1 MNTTAPND
9 KRQASSKA
17 SRPPH
22 HRTPTPALM
31 LLGTSSHVGK
41 SLLTA
46 AFCRYYK
53 NNGLKVAPFKAQN
66 MSSNLY
72 MNPDGLALSAAQAM
86 QAQAAK
92 LLPDV
97 RMNPI
102 ALRPAREKGVEV
114 FWLGRSEG
122 CMDIKEYFARREDYF
137 AKIREVYAELAGEN
151 DLIVLEGA
159 GSPAEINLRDQD
171 LVNMSMAKAA
181 GAKAVLIGDIERG
194 GVFASLAGTLDLLEP
209 DERELIHWLVIN
221 KFRGDYSLLEPGL
234 AMLTERTGKPFAGV
248 LPHFDPMMPE
258 EDSLGNSPMPCPRNL
273 HDLSGLD
280 EALDRLAAMV
290 AEHLDVETISAEL
303 GMPNRLA

>member
-1 MNTTAPND
+1 MNTP
-9 KRQASSKA
+9 
-17 SRPPH
+17 
-22 HRTPTPALM
+22 TPSATNTTTQVSIGHAALPPALM

-72 MNPDGLALSAAQAM
+72 MNQNGLALSTAQAM

-97 RMNPI
+97 RMNPVV
-102 ALRPAREKGVEV
+102 LRPARKKGVEV

-122 CMDIKEYFARREDYF
+122 CMDIKDYFARRDDYF
-137 AKIREVYAELAGEN
+137 AKIRIVYAELASEN
-151 DLIVLEGA
+151 DIMILEGA
-159 GSPAEINLRDQD
+159 GSPAEINLRHQD

-181 GAKAVLIGDIERG
+181 GAKAVLVGDIERG
-194 GVFASLAGTLDLLEP
+194 GVFAALAGTLDLLEP
-209 DERELIHWLVIN
+209 DERELIHWLAIN

-234 AMLTERTGKPFAGV
+234 KMLTNRTGKPFIGV
-248 LPHFDPMMPE
+248 LPYFDPMMPE
-258 EDSLGNSPMPCPRNL
+258 EDSLGKSQLPCPRNL

-280 EALDRLAAMV
+280 EALDRLAGLI
-290 AEHLDVETISAEL
+290 AENLDIQTISKEL
-303 GMPNRLA
+303 GL